1 MPVFSVAHAELL
13 DPGYPVVA
21 KTFVD
26 THREGYL
33 RFLVVNFGEAEGY
46 CDAVFD
52 GLRTTLLGCGE
63 ERMGCVAE

>member
-13 DPGYPVVA
+13 NPGYPVVA
-21 KTFVD
+21 KTFVI
-26 THREGYL
+26 THRKRDL
-33 RFLVVNFGEAEGY
+33 TFLVVNFGEAEGY

-52 GLRTTLLGCGE
+52 SLRTTLLGSGE